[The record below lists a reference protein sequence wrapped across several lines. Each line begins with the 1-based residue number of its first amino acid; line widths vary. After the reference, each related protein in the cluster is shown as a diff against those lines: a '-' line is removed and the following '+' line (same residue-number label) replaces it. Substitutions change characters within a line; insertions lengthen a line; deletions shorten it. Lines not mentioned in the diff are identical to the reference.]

1 MLLRRDVDYIVRGGT
16 VELVDELTG
25 RVAENR
31 QWPDGLQAAVE
42 AKEGLSLGA
51 DGRILGSITIQHFL
65 RLYPRL
71 AGMTATA
78 RSSAEELREIYGLEV
93 VSIPPHRACQ
103 RIDDPDLIYARR
115 EARDA
120 GAPRRDPRRQP
131 EPGDPFSSAPRAWPT
146 PSAWRRSCGATESRT
161 RCSTRRMTSARRRS
175 WPRPARSAR

>member
-1 MLLRRDVDYIVRGGT
+1 MRGGA

-31 QWPDGLQAAVE
+31 QWPDGLQAALE

-78 RSSAEELREIYGLEV
+78 QPAAE
-93 VSIPPHRACQ
+93 
-103 RIDDPDLIYARR
+103 
-115 EARDA
+115 
-120 GAPRRDPRRQP
+120 
-131 EPGDPFSSAPRAWPT
+131 
-146 PSAWRRSCGATESRT
+146 SC
-161 RCSTRRMTSARRRS
+161 
-175 WPRPARSAR
+175 ARSTASRW